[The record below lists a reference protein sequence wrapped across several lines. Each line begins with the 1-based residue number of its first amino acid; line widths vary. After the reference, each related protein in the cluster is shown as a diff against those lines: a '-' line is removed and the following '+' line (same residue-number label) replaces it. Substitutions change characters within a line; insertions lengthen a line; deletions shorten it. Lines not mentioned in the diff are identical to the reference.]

1 MCPTSAACCGAPGTG
16 ADPVTQQPAP
26 RVRITS
32 PRTMAA
38 RSRARRSHAAEI
50 DALTRLGEVYV
61 QSLMRA
67 QLRLAGYVVVL
78 LALTVGLLP
87 LLFRL
92 LPLADVHVLGVPL
105 PWLLLGVLVYPWLLV
120 IAVWYV
126 RRAEHNEAA
135 FVDLVERRED
145 PS

>member
-1 MCPTSAACCGAPGTG
+1 
-16 ADPVTQQPAP
+16 
-26 RVRITS
+26 VRITS
-32 PRTMAA
+32 PRTLAA

-87 LLFRL
+87 VLFRV

-105 PWLLLGVLVYPWLLV
+105 PWVLLGVLVYPWLLV

-145 PS
+145 PT

>member
-1 MCPTSAACCGAPGTG
+1 
-16 ADPVTQQPAP
+16 VTDEPLE

-32 PRTMAA
+32 PRTYAA
-38 RSRARRSHAAEI
+38 RSRARRSNAAEI

-67 QLRLAGYVVVL
+67 QLRLAAYVVV
-78 LALTVGLLP
+78 ALTVTLGALP

-92 LPLADVHVLGVPL
+92 VPVGDVHLFGVPL
-105 PWLLLGVLVYPWLLV
+105 TWLLLGFAVYPWLLV
-120 IAVWYV
+120 LAWWYV
-126 RRAEHNEAA
+126 RRAERNEAA
-135 FVDLVERRED
+135 FEDLVERRD

>member
-1 MCPTSAACCGAPGTG
+1 VT
-16 ADPVTQQPAP
+16 DEPVP

-32 PRTMAA
+32 PRTQAA
-38 RSRARRSHAAEI
+38 RSRTRRSNAAEI

-67 QLRLAGYVVVL
+67 QLRLAGYVVLL
-78 LALTVGLLP
+78 LAASIGLLP
-87 LLFRL
+87 VLFRV
-92 LPLADVHVLGVPL
+92 LPLAHVHVLGVPL
-105 PWLLLGVLVYPWLLV
+105 PWLLLGLVVYPWLLV
-120 IAVWYV
+120 LAAWYV
-126 RRAEHNEAA
+126 RRAEGNEAA